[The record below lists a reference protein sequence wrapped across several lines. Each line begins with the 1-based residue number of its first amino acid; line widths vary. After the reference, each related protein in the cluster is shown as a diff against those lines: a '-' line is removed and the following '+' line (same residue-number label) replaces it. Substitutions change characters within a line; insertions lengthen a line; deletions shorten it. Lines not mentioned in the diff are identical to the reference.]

1 MHLCML
7 ACMYVYRVSYKGI
20 VIKQLESLPTR
31 QPAIAEL
38 AIIASSGSLVTQADD
53 SSSDVIR

>member
-1 MHLCML
+1 MHLSML

-38 AIIASSGSLVTQADD
+38 AIASSGSLVTQADD